1 MKQTR
6 KKRPYERPTT
16 QIVELRNQCCLL
28 QASIQNYEEEAFSR
42 EFDGLINEMN

>member
-6 KKRPYERPTT
+6 EKRPYERPTT

-28 QASIQNYEEEAFSR
+28 QASRSGYEEEAFSR

>member
-6 KKRPYERPTT
+6 EKRPYERPTT

-28 QASIQNYEEEAFSR
+28 QASRSGYDSEQFSP
-42 EFDGLINEMN
+42 EFSGTNNE